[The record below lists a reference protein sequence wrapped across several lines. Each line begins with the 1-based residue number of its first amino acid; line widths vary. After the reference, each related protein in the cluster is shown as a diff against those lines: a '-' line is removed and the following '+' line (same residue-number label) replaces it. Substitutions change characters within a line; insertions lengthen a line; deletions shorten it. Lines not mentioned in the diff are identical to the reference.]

1 MFGAH
6 LVRGQSDEAIR
17 LSKPAGRGKRAAL
30 ALVAGLL
37 LVPAFGVEARTPPDS
52 FADIAEQLLPAVV
65 NISTT
70 QTVKREERAQGGQQA
85 PQNRQGRPG
94 PEIPQ
99 FPPGSPFEEFF
110 KDFFDRGQRP
120 DQAPRR
126 ASSLGSGFIIDPAG
140 YVVTNNHVID
150 GADADGITVRLQ
162 DDTEFKAKLLG
173 KDAKTDIALL
183 KIEPGNKK
191 LVAVKFGDST
201 KMRVGDWVLA
211 IGNPFGLGGSVTAG
225 IVSAR
230 ARDINSGPYDDFIQ
244 TDASINKGNSGG
256 PLFNM
261 AGEVIGVNTAIY
273 SPTGGSIGIGFSVP
287 SAMAKPVADQ
297 LREFGRTKRGW
308 LGVKIQAVTD
318 EIAESLGLGKARGA
332 MIASVSEN
340 GPAEK
345 AKLRQGDVILNFD
358 GKDVNEMRRLPRV
371 VAESGV
377 NKDVPVQ
384 IWRDGKPL
392 TVTVRVGELEE
403 NDQVAAVPAKVEPNQ
418 STRGTQSKVDALGVM
433 LAPISPE
440 LRQKFD
446 IDQNASAGVVVTE
459 VDQNGPAAEKGVKPG
474 DIIVEVGQEEVKTP
488 ADIKAKVDKAR
499 QAGRRSVLLL
509 VDRQGE
515 MRFIALRID
524 KG

>member
-1 MFGAH
+1 VFGVH
-6 LVRGQSDEAIR
+6 LVRGGSQTMVRRVAAAVVAVML
-17 LSKPAGRGKRAAL
+17 LSPALDAQ
-30 ALVAGLL
+30 
-37 LVPAFGVEARTPPDS
+37 ARTPPES
-52 FADIAEQLLPAVV
+52 FADLAEQLLPAVV

-70 QTVKREERAQGGQQA
+70 QTVRQQERGQGQREGQ
-85 PQNRQGRPG
+85 RRG

-126 ASSLGSGFIIDPAG
+126 ATSLGSGFIIDASG

-162 DDTEFKAKLLG
+162 DDTEFKAKLIG
-173 KDAKTDIALL
+173 KDPKTDLALL

-191 LVAVKFGDST
+191 LGVVKFGDSG
-201 KMRVGDWVLA
+201 KARVGDWVLA

-287 SAMAKPVADQ
+287 SNLARPVVEQ
-297 LREFGRTKRGW
+297 LREFGRTRRGW
-308 LGVKIQAVTD
+308 LGVKIQGVTE
-318 EIAESLGLGKARGA
+318 EIAESLGLGKPRGA

-340 GPAEK
+340 GPAER
-345 AKLRQGDVILNFD
+345 AKLRQGDVILSFD
-358 GKDVNEMRRLPRV
+358 GKEVSEMRRLPRIV
-371 VAESGV
+371 METGV
-377 NKDVPVQ
+377 NKEVPVQ
-384 IWRDGKPL
+384 IWRDGKPM
-392 TVTVRVGELEE
+392 TVTVKVGELEE
-403 NDQVAAVPAKVEPNQ
+403 NEQVAAVPARAEPNANQ
-418 STRGTQSKVDALGVM
+418 RGNQSKVDSLGVV

-446 IDQNASAGVVVTE
+446 LDQNASQGVVVTE
-459 VDQNGPAAEKGVKPG
+459 VDQNGPAAEKGVRPG
-474 DIIVEVGQEEVKTP
+474 DIIVEVGQEEVKSA
-488 ADIKAKVDKAR
+488 ADIRAKVEKAR
-499 QAGRRSVLLL
+499 QAGRKSVLLL

>member
-1 MFGAH
+1 MFGAT
-6 LVRGQSDEAIR
+6 LVSRRTVA
-17 LSKPAGRGKRAAL
+17 
-30 ALVAGLL
+30 ALVAVLL
-37 LVPAFGVEARTPPDS
+37 LAPAFGAAARTPPES
-52 FADIAEQLLPAVV
+52 FADIAEQLLPSVV

-70 QTVKREERAQGGQQA
+70 QTVRQQERGSQPGQ
-85 PQNRQGRPG
+85 RQSPRG
-94 PEIPQ
+94 PDIPQ

-126 ASSLGSGFIIDPAG
+126 ATSLGSGFIIDANG
-140 YVVTNNHVID
+140 LVVTNNHVID
-150 GADADGITVRLQ
+150 GADADGITVKLQ

-173 KDAKTDIALL
+173 KDPKTDLALL
-183 KIEPGNKK
+183 KIEPGSRK
-191 LVAVKFGDST
+191 LTAVKFGDSG

-261 AGEVIGVNTAIY
+261 AGEVIGINTAIY
-273 SPTGGSIGIGFSVP
+273 SPTGGSIGIGFSIP
-287 SAMAKPVADQ
+287 SNLAKPVVEQ
-297 LREFGRTKRGW
+297 IHEFGKPKRGW
-308 LGVKIQAVTD
+308 LGVKIQGVTD

-345 AKLRQGDVILNFD
+345 AKIRQGDVILTFD
-358 GKDVNEMRRLPRV
+358 GKEVKEMRSLPRI
-371 VAESGV
+371 VAETSV

-392 TVTVRVGELEE
+392 TLSVKVGELEE
-403 NDQVAAVPAKVEPNQ
+403 NDQVAAVPAKADPNQ
-418 STRGTQSKVDALGVM
+418 GPKSNQSKVDALGVA

-440 LRQKFD
+440 LRQKFE
-446 IDQNASAGVVVTE
+446 IDQNTSQGVVVVE
-459 VDQNGPAAEKGVKPG
+459 VDQNGPAAEKGVRPG
-474 DIIVEVGQEEVKTP
+474 DIIVEVGQEEVKTA

-499 QAGRRSVLLL
+499 QAGRKSVLLL

>member
-1 MFGAH
+1 M
-6 LVRGQSDEAIR
+6 
-17 LSKPAGRGKRAAL
+17 PGRTRRVAA
-30 ALVAGLL
+30 ALVAVLL
-37 LVPAFGVEARTPPDS
+37 LAPAFSAAARTPPDS
-52 FADIAEQLLPAVV
+52 FADLAELLLPAVV

-70 QTVKREERAQGGQQA
+70 QTVKQERTQGQQGQ
-85 PQNRQGRPG
+85 PGQRRG

-126 ASSLGSGFIIDPAG
+126 ATSLGSGFVIDGSG

-162 DDTEFKAKLLG
+162 DDTEFKAKLIG
-173 KDAKTDIALL
+173 KDAKTDLALL

-191 LVAVKFGDST
+191 LSVVKFGDSG

-287 SAMAKPVADQ
+287 SNLAKPVAEQ

-308 LGVKIQAVTD
+308 LGVKIQGVTE

-332 MIASVSEN
+332 MIASISEN

-345 AKLRQGDVILNFD
+345 AKLKAGDVILTFD
-358 GKDVNEMRRLPRV
+358 GKDVTEMRRLPRIV
-371 VAESGV
+371 METGV

-384 IWRDGKPL
+384 VWRDGKPL
-392 TVTVRVGELEE
+392 TLSVRVGELEE
-403 NDQVAAVPAKVEPNQ
+403 AEQMAAVPAKTDPSQNPRGNQ
-418 STRGTQSKVDALGVM
+418 SKLDALGVV

-440 LRQKFD
+440 LRQKFP
-446 IDQNASAGVVVTE
+446 IEESTTQGVVVIE
-459 VDQNGPAAEKGVKPG
+459 VEQNGPAAEKGVQPG
-474 DIIVEVGQEEVKTP
+474 DVIVEVGQEEVKTP
-488 ADIKAKVDKAR
+488 ADVRTKVEKAR

-509 VDRQGE
+509 VDRKGE

>member
-1 MFGAH
+1 MVGAL
-6 LVRGQSDEAIR
+6 LVRGKSVIWAR
-17 LSKPAGRGKRAAL
+17 RPLATGRVAAAL
-30 ALVAGLL
+30 AAALILA
-37 LVPAFGVEARTPPDS
+37 PALGVEARVPPGS
-52 FADIAEQLLPAVV
+52 FADLAEQLLPAVV

-70 QTVKREERAQGGQQA
+70 QTVKQQERQGGQGQ
-85 PQNRQGRPG
+85 QREGQRRG
-94 PEIPQ
+94 PDIPQ

-120 DQAPRR
+120 DQSPRR
-126 ASSLGSGFIIDPAG
+126 ATSLGSGFIIDASG

-150 GADADGITVRLQ
+150 GADADGITVKLQ
-162 DDTEFKAKLLG
+162 DDDTEFKAKLIG
-173 KDAKTDIALL
+173 KDPKTDLALL
-183 KIEPGNKK
+183 KIEPGSRK
-191 LVAVKFGDST
+191 LVAVKFGDSSR
-201 KMRVGDWVLA
+201 MRVGDWVLA

-230 ARDINSGPYDDFIQ
+230 QREINSGPYDDFIQ

-287 SAMAKPVADQ
+287 SNLAKPVAEQ

-308 LGVKIQAVTD
+308 LGVKIQGVTE

-332 MIASVSEN
+332 MVASVSEN

-345 AKLRQGDVILNFD
+345 AKLRQGDVILTFD
-358 GKDVNEMRRLPRV
+358 GKDVNEMRRLPRI
-371 VAESGV
+371 VAETGV
-377 NKDVPVQ
+377 NKDVQVT
-384 IWRDGKPL
+384 IWRDGKPMS
-392 TVTVRVGELEE
+392 VTVRVGELEE
-403 NDQVAAVPAKVEPNQ
+403 NEQVAAVPAKADPNTNQ
-418 STRGTQSKVDALGVM
+418 RGNTSKLDALGVV

-446 IDQNASAGVVVTE
+446 IDQNASNGVVVTE
-459 VDQNGPAAEKGVKPG
+459 VDQNGPAAEKGVRPG

-488 ADIKAKVDKAR
+488 ADIRAKVEKAR
-499 QAGRRSVLLL
+499 QAGRKSVLLL

>member
-1 MFGAH
+1 MKARPVQAMIGRRVAAVLIAATLLMPSAGA
-6 LVRGQSDEAIR
+6 
-17 LSKPAGRGKRAAL
+17 
-30 ALVAGLL
+30 
-37 LVPAFGVEARTPPDS
+37 FARTMPES
-52 FADIAEQLLPAVV
+52 FADLAEQLLPAVV

-70 QTVKREERAQGGQQA
+70 QTVRQPERGPQGPQGQN
-85 PQNRQGRPG
+85 PNRRGG

-110 KDFFDRGQRP
+110 KDFFERGQRP

-126 ASSLGSGFIIDPAG
+126 ATSLGSGFVIDAAG
-140 YVVTNNHVID
+140 YVVTNAHVIE
-150 GADADGITVRLQ
+150 GADTDGITVRLH
-162 DDTEFKAKLLG
+162 DDTEFKAQLIG
-173 KDAKTDIALL
+173 KDAKTDLALL
-183 KIEPGNKK
+183 KITPGQRK
-191 LVAVKFGDST
+191 LTAVKFGDST
-201 KMRVGDWVLA
+201 RARVGDWVLA

-261 AGEVIGVNTAIY
+261 AGDVIGINTAIY

-287 SAMAKPVADQ
+287 STLAKPVIDQ

-308 LGVKIQAVTD
+308 LGVKIQGVTD

-332 MIASVSEN
+332 MIASVNEG
-340 GPAEK
+340 GPADK
-345 AKLRQGDVILNFD
+345 AKIRQGDVVVTFD
-358 GKDVNEMRRLPRV
+358 GKDVTEMRRLPRI
-371 VAESGV
+371 VAETPV
-377 NKDVPVQ
+377 ERDVPVQ
-384 IWRDGKPL
+384 IWRDGKL
-392 TVTVRVGELEE
+392 VSLTVRVGELDE
-403 NDQVAAVPAKVEPNQ
+403 NEQVAAVPTKPDAAPNARGGQAKVE
-418 STRGTQSKVDALGVM
+418 ALGLA

-446 IDQNASAGVVVTE
+446 IDQNTTQGVVVTE
-459 VDQNGPAAEKGVKPG
+459 VDQTGPASEKGVRPG
-474 DIIVEVGQEEVKTP
+474 DIVVEVGQEEVKTP
-488 ADIKAKVDKAR
+488 ADIKTKVDKAR
-499 QAGRRSVLLL
+499 QAGRKSVLLL

>member
-1 MFGAH
+1 VLGVH
-6 LVRGQSDEAIR
+6 LARGVSAFSAR
-17 LSKPAGRGKRAAL
+17 RAAA
-30 ALVAGLL
+30 ALVAVLL
-37 LVPAFGVEARTPPDS
+37 LTPVYDASARTPPES
-52 FADIAEQLLPAVV
+52 FADLAERLLPAVV

-70 QTVKREERAQGGQQA
+70 QTVQRQERRGGGDGQQREG
-85 PQNRQGRPG
+85 QREGQRRG
-94 PEIPQ
+94 PDIPQ

-126 ASSLGSGFIIDPAG
+126 ATSLGSGFIIDAAG

-150 GADADGITVRLQ
+150 GADADGITVKLA
-162 DDTEFKAKLLG
+162 DDTEFKAKLIG
-173 KDAKTDIALL
+173 KDPKTDLALL
-183 KIEPGNKK
+183 KIEPGNKQ
-191 LVAVKFGDST
+191 LSVVPFGDSG
-201 KMRVGDWVLA
+201 KARVGDWVLA

-230 ARDINSGPYDDFIQ
+230 GREINPGASFDDYIQ

-261 AGEVIGVNTAIY
+261 AGEVLGINTAIY

-287 SAMAKPVADQ
+287 SNLAKPVLDQ

-308 LGVKIQAVTD
+308 LGVKIQGVTE

-332 MIASVSEN
+332 MVASVSEN

-345 AKLRQGDVILNFD
+345 AKLRQGDVILTFD
-358 GKDVNEMRRLPRV
+358 GKDVTEMRRLPRI
-371 VAESGV
+371 VAETGV
-377 NKDVPVQ
+377 NKDVQVT

-392 TVTVRVGELEE
+392 SVTVRVGELEE
-403 NDQVAAVPAKVEPNQ
+403 AEQVAAVPTKADPNQ
-418 STRGTQSKVDALGVM
+418 NQRGTQQSKVDALGVV

-446 IDQNASAGVVVTE
+446 LDQNASAGVVVTE
-459 VDQNGPAAEKGVKPG
+459 VDQSGPAAEKGVRPG

-488 ADIKAKVDKAR
+488 ADIKSKVEKAR
-499 QAGRRSVLLL
+499 QAGRKSVLLL

>member
-1 MFGAH
+1 VLD
-6 LVRGQSDEAIR
+6 LVRGV
-17 LSKPAGRGKRAAL
+17 SKYSAT

-37 LVPAFGVEARTPPDS
+37 LVPALDAAARTPPDS
-52 FADIAEQLLPAVV
+52 FADLAEQLLPAVV

-70 QTVKREERAQGGQQA
+70 QTVTRERRGQGGQGEQREG
-85 PQNRQGRPG
+85 QRRG
-94 PEIPQ
+94 PDIPQ

-120 DQAPRR
+120 DQGTRR
-126 ASSLGSGFIIDPAG
+126 ATSLGSGFIIDAAG

-150 GADADGITVRLQ
+150 GADADGITVKLQ
-162 DDTEFKAKLLG
+162 DDTEFKAKLIG
-173 KDAKTDIALL
+173 KDAKTDLALL
-183 KIEPGNKK
+183 KIEPGNRK
-191 LVAVKFGDST
+191 LNVVKFGDSA
-201 KMRVGDWVLA
+201 KARVGDWVLA

-261 AGEVIGVNTAIY
+261 QGEVIGVNTAIY

-287 SAMAKPVADQ
+287 SVLAKPVVEQ

-308 LGVKIQAVTD
+308 LGVKIQSVTD

-332 MIASVSEN
+332 MIASVAEN

-345 AKLRQGDVILNFD
+345 AKLRQGDVVLSFD
-358 GKDVNEMRRLPRV
+358 GKEVQDTRRLQRV
-371 VAESGV
+371 VAETGV
-377 NKDVPVQ
+377 NKDVPVT

-392 TVTVRVGELEE
+392 TVTVKVGELEE
-403 NDQVAAVPAKVEPNQ
+403 AEQVASVPARADPNQ
-418 STRGTQSKVDALGVM
+418 NQRSNQAKVDALGVV

-446 IDQNASAGVVVTE
+446 IDQKASGGVVVTE
-459 VDQNGPAAEKGVKPG
+459 VDQNGPAAEKGMRPG

-488 ADIKAKVDKAR
+488 ADIRSKVEKAR
-499 QAGRRSVLLL
+499 QAGRKSVLLL